1 LTESMCSRLMAE
13 TLRRYFQESTDTSSS
28 GTEKT
33 LIPTRFH
40 VIKDRGKILAGLAQ
54 LKLAMGT
61 SILLVSLIFATF
73 LFVILL
79 IVQQF
84 VLAISL
90 AYWVILIIALPTLFI
105 LFQYLIGPAIVKMST
120 HLRYLEP
127 GENPWLESTIKELAD
142 KNKQPMP
149 RLAIVPDNTP
159 NAFVFGRTA
168 STATLAVH
176 EGLLRNLNEN
186 EIRGVVAHELGHL
199 KHKDYIVM
207 TVLAALPLIAY
218 LIARGTW
225 QTAWISGGSSRRNES
240 DIRVALIVIGILSY
254 VVYIISLLAV
264 MRLSRLREHYADAY
278 SAYVTNSP
286 SSLESALAKITY
298 GLSLSPKAPSGV
310 RAFYIGDPA
319 MAKQEIAEIMEKKD
333 EYDLNRDGVLDEREL
348 ELAMEK
354 EAKST
359 WKTINTWFSTHPPT
373 FRRIMLLRE
382 IEQEMH
388 TGKYS
393 ADRMYTHV

>member
-1 LTESMCSRLMAE
+1 MA
-13 TLRRYFQESTDTSSS
+13 R
-28 GTEKT
+28 
-33 LIPTRFH
+33 
-40 VIKDRGKILAGLAQ
+40 LAQ
-54 LKLAMGT
+54 LKLAMGS

-84 VLAISL
+84 IVTISL
-90 AYWVILIIALPTLFI
+90 TYWIILIIALPTLFI
-105 LFQYLIGPAIVKMST
+105 LFQYLIGPAVVKMST
-120 HLRYLEP
+120 HLQYLQP
-127 GENPWLESTIKELAD
+127 GQNPWLESTVKELAD
-142 KNKQPMP
+142 KNNQPMP

-168 STATLAVH
+168 NTATLAVH
-176 EGLLRNLNEN
+176 EGLLKNLNQN
-186 EIRGVVAHELGHL
+186 EIKGVVAHELGHL

-207 TVLAALPLIAY
+207 TVIAALPLIAY

-225 QTAWISGGSSRRNES
+225 ETAWISGRSSRQRNEGN
-240 DIRVALIVIGILSY
+240 IRAALLVIGILSY

-333 EYDLNRDGVLDEREL
+333 EYDLNKDGVLDEREL
-348 ELAMEK
+348 EVAMEK

-359 WKTINTWFSTHPPT
+359 WKTVNRWFSTHPPT

-382 IEQEMH
+382 IEQEMQ
-388 TGKYS
+388 TGKYTS
-393 ADRMYTHV
+393 DHMYAHV